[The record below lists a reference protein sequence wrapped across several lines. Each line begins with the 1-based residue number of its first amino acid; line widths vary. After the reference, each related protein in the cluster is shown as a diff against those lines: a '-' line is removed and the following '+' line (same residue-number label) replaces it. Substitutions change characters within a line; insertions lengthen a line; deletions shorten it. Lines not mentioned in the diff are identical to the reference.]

1 MMFFSLRSRLLLVVT
16 LLLSLMA
23 LATAVASLKAMKED
37 SQQQAR
43 QVLSVAT
50 NVFDQ
55 LLADRSSQLSQ
66 SVQVLAADFGFRRAV
81 ATSESA
87 TIQSVLEN
95 HGSRIEAQ
103 LVILL
108 SPQGEFLASTR
119 PELDKSRLTSVLS
132 ESQWQSTRSHSVIQL
147 IGEQAY
153 QLVLVP
159 VRAPSVIAWVG
170 MGFMLDTELAN
181 QLKSITGLDISFTL
195 MQPQQSQAA
204 DIQWLS
210 STLSQQSQQHIQL
223 SAEQYVPAQTEPVS
237 SADLSYLSMV
247 RPLDTNEQLWALLHL
262 PNSRWLQSY
271 QNMREQLLLIFGVA
285 LALSLLAAYWM
296 ARSITRPLR
305 RLTRFATELGEGR
318 NPDSLPQAYGEV
330 GVLSSTLSQMQQSL
344 SEREQRLIYNA
355 EHDALTDLYN
365 RRAAELRV
373 AEFARQHSGVL
384 VLLNIRQF
392 RHINDAFGFDTG
404 DALLQQLA
412 NRLQQLTPQPV
423 LTARLGS
430 DEFLLL
436 WPDQPNSISTAL
448 ASLVAPYTLEQ
459 TSITLRFSIG
469 YYAFQALHEQ
479 SLPVN
484 TLLRRLDIASANAK
498 QAIDGITSYQAGQD
512 ESHLREMAIIQ
523 QLPAALQN
531 NQLSI
536 CYQPKVSLQSRNC
549 ATGMSGENDASGVSC
564 VAAEALIRW
573 HHPELGFIPPDE
585 FIQLAEHSGHI
596 HLITDWM
603 LERVIMQ
610 AAEWASHRPLR
621 LAVNLS
627 PFDLTDTS
635 LPARIE
641 KLLLQYQV
649 PASALGLEVTEG
661 AVMQDP
667 ARVIT
672 ILQQLNDLGIE
683 LAIDDFG
690 TGHSSLAYLK
700 QLPVH
705 EVKIDRAFIRDIEH
719 NAKDALIVKAATELA
734 HGLQFK
740 VTAEGLENQAGL
752 SCLRQFGCDTVQGY
766 YFAKPLS
773 AELFIDWLNA
783 FSQQQEKS

>member
-1 MMFFSLRSRLLLVVT
+1 MMFSSLRSRLLLVVT

-23 LATAVASLKAMKED
+23 LATAMASLQAMKED

-50 NVFDQ
+50 NVFEQ
-55 LLADRSSQLSQ
+55 LLSDRSSQLSQ

-108 SPQGEFLASTR
+108 SPQGEFITSTR
-119 PELDKSRLTSVLS
+119 PELDKSRLTGILS
-132 ESQWQSTRSHSVIQL
+132 ESQWQSARSHSTIQL
-147 IGEQAY
+147 IGDQAY

-170 MGFMLDTELAN
+170 MGFMLDTELAM
-181 QLKSITGLDISFTL
+181 QLKRITGLDISFT
-195 MQPQQSQAA
+195 MVQQQPEPAA
-204 DIQWLS
+204 IQWLS
-210 STLSQQSQQHIQL
+210 STLSPQSKPQIQL
-223 SAEQYVPAQTEPVS
+223 AAEQYAPAQTEPVS
-237 SADLSYLSMV
+237 SDDASYLSMT
-247 RPLDTNEQLWALLHL
+247 RPLGANDLQDGSAQLWALLHL
-262 PNSRWLQSY
+262 PNSRWQQSY
-271 QNMREQLLLIFGVA
+271 QHMREQLLLIFGVA
-285 LALSLLAAYWM
+285 LLLALFVAFWM
-296 ARSITRPLR
+296 ARSITRPLQ
-305 RLTRFATELGEGR
+305 RLTRFATELGKGK
-318 NPDSLPQAYGEV
+318 NPESLPQAYGEV
-330 GVLSSTLSQMQQSL
+330 GVLSNTLSQMQQSL
-344 SEREQRLIYNA
+344 SEREQSLIYNA
-355 EHDALTDLYN
+355 EHDELTDLYN
-365 RRAAELRV
+365 RRAAERRV
-373 AEFARQHSGVL
+373 AEFAQQHSGL
-384 VLLNIRQF
+384 LILLNIRQF

-412 NRLQQLTPQPV
+412 NRLQQLTPKPE

-436 WPDQPNSISTAL
+436 WPEQPNCMITAL
-448 ASLVAPYTLEQ
+448 TSLTAPYALQQ
-459 TSITLRFSIG
+459 TSITLRLSIG
-469 YYAFQALHEQ
+469 YYAFQAFQQHP
-479 SLPVN
+479 LPVN
-484 TLLRRLDIASANAK
+484 TLFRRVDIASAHAK
-498 QAIDGITSYQAGQD
+498 QIVDGIASYQSGQD
-512 ESHLREMAIIQ
+512 ESHFREMTIIQ
-523 QLPAALQN
+523 QLPAALQH

-536 CYQPKVSLQSRNC
+536 CYQPKVSLETQSCR
-549 ATGMSGENDASGVSC
+549 
-564 VAAEALIRW
+564 AAEALIRW

-585 FIQLAEHSGHI
+585 FIALAEHSGHI
-596 HLITDWM
+596 HLITNWM
-603 LERVIMQ
+603 LDRVIAQ

-621 LAVNLS
+621 LAINLS

-635 LPARIE
+635 LPRRVE
-641 KLLLQYQV
+641 QLLLHHQV
-649 PASALGLEVTEG
+649 PASAIGLEVTEG

-667 ARVIT
+667 TRVIA
-672 ILQQLNDLGIE
+672 ILKQLSDLGIE

-752 SCLRQFGCDTVQGY
+752 RCLQQFGCDTVQGY
-766 YFAKPLS
+766 YFSKPLS
-773 AELFIDWLNA
+773 ADLFIEWLGA
-783 FSQQQEKS
+783 FPQQHEKFQAMES

>member
-1 MMFFSLRSRLLLVVT
+1 MFHSLRSRLLIVVT

-23 LATAVASLKAMKED
+23 LATAMASLKAMKED

-50 NVFDQ
+50 NVFEQ

-66 SVQVLAADFGFRRAV
+66 SVQVLAADFAFRRAV
-81 ATSESA
+81 ATSESD

-95 HGSRIEAQ
+95 HGSRIDAQ

-108 SPQGEFLASTR
+108 NTQGELLASTQ
-119 PELDKSRLTSVLS
+119 PELDKSRLSTLLS
-132 ESQWQSTRSHSVIQL
+132 GPQWQTARSHSSIEQ

-170 MGFMLDTELAN
+170 MGFVLDAELAT

-195 MQPQQSQAA
+195 MQPQSAST
-204 DIQWLS
+204 DILWLS
-210 STLSQQSQQHIQL
+210 STLAAHNQQQIQL
-223 SAEQYVPAQTEPVS
+223 SAGQYAAAQTEPLS
-237 SADLSYLSMV
+237 SADMSYLSMA
-247 RPLDTNEQLWALLHL
+247 RSLDTDAHLWALLHL

-271 QNMREQLLLIFGVA
+271 QNMRQQLLLIFSLALVVA
-285 LALSLLAAYWM
+285 LVAAYWM
-296 ARSITRPLR
+296 ARSITLPLK
-305 RLTRFATELGEGR
+305 RLTQFATELGAGR
-318 NPDSLPQAYGEV
+318 NPDNLPQTYGEV

-373 AEFARQHSGVL
+373 AEFAQHQSGIL
-384 VLLNIRQF
+384 LLLNIRQF

-404 DALLQQLA
+404 DALLKQLA
-412 NRLQQLTPQPV
+412 SRLQQLTPEPEF
-423 LTARLGS
+423 TARLGS

-436 WPDQPNSISTAL
+436 WPEQPACMTTAIASLLSPYQLGGTSISL
-448 ASLVAPYTLEQ
+448 KLSV
-459 TSITLRFSIG
+459 G
-469 YYAFQALHEQ
+469 YYAFKALTEHP
-479 SLPVN
+479 LPVN
-484 TLLRRLDIASANAK
+484 TLFRRVDIASAHAK
-498 QAIDGITSYQAGQD
+498 LAVDGIASYQEGQD
-512 ESHLREMAIIQ
+512 ENHLREMTIIQ
-523 QLPAALQN
+523 QLPSALRS

-536 CYQPKVSLQSRNC
+536 CYQPKVSLR
-549 ATGMSGENDASGVSC
+549 THSC
-564 VAAEALIRW
+564 EAAEALIRW

-585 FIQLAEHSGHI
+585 FIRLAEHSGHI
-596 HLITDWM
+596 QLITDWM
-603 LERVIMQ
+603 LKQVILQ
-610 AAEWASHRPLR
+610 AAAWAPYRPLR

-635 LPARIE
+635 LPERIE
-641 KLLLQYQV
+641 QLLLQHQV
-649 PASALGLEVTEG
+649 PASAIALEVTEG

-672 ILQQLNDLGIE
+672 ILQQLNELGIE

-752 SCLRQFGCDTVQGY
+752 RCLQRFGCDTVQGY
-766 YFAKPLS
+766 YFAKPLT
-773 AELFIDWLNA
+773 AELFTDWL
-783 FSQQQEKS
+783 QEFPRQSEKFQTMEPDE

>member
-1 MMFFSLRSRLLLVVT
+1 MFSSLRSRLLIVIT

-23 LATAVASLKAMKED
+23 LATAMASLKAMKDD
-37 SQQQAR
+37 SQQQAH

-50 NVFDQ
+50 NVFEQ

-66 SVQVLAADFGFRRAV
+66 SVQVLAADFAFRRAV
-81 ATSESA
+81 ATSESD

-108 SPQGEFLASTR
+108 STQGELLASTQ
-119 PELDKSRLTSVLS
+119 PELDKSRLTTLLS
-132 ESQWQSTRSHSVIQL
+132 GSQWQTAQSHSSIQR
-147 IGEQAY
+147 IAEQAY

-170 MGFMLDTELAN
+170 MGFELDTELAT

-195 MQPQQSQAA
+195 MQQQGETA

-210 STLSQQSQQHIQL
+210 STLAQHSRQQVQL
-223 SAEQYVPAQTEPVS
+223 SAKQYTAAQTEPVS
-237 SADLSYLSMV
+237 SADLSYLSMA
-247 RPLDTNEQLWALLHL
+247 RPLDADEQLWALLHL

-271 QNMREQLLLIFGVA
+271 QNMREQLLLIFGIA
-285 LALSLLAAYWM
+285 LMIALVAAYWM
-296 ARSITRPLR
+296 ARSITQPLQQ
-305 RLTRFATELGEGR
+305 LTRFATELGEGR
-318 NPDSLPQAYGEV
+318 NPDNLPQTYGEV

-373 AEFARQHSGVL
+373 AEFAQQQSGIL
-384 VLLNIRQF
+384 LLLNIRQF

-404 DALLQQLA
+404 DALLKQLA
-412 NRLQQLTPQPV
+412 DRLQLLKPEPE

-436 WPDQPNSISTAL
+436 WQEQPHCIVTAIASLLSPYQLDGTSISL
-448 ASLVAPYTLEQ
+448 KL
-459 TSITLRFSIG
+459 SIG
-469 YYAFQALHEQ
+469 YYAFQALKEHP
-479 SLPVN
+479 LPVN
-484 TLLRRLDIASANAK
+484 TLFRRVDIASAHAK
-498 QAIDGITSYQAGQD
+498 LAVDGIASYQAGQD
-512 ESHLREMAIIQ
+512 ESHLREMTIIQ
-523 QLPAALQN
+523 QLPVALQS

-536 CYQPKVSLQSRNC
+536 CYQPKVSLQTR
-549 ATGMSGENDASGVSC
+549 SC
-564 VAAEALIRW
+564 EAAEALIRW

-585 FIQLAEHSGHI
+585 FIRLAEHSGHI
-596 HLITDWM
+596 QLITDWM
-603 LERVIMQ
+603 LEQVIMQ
-610 AAEWASHRPLR
+610 AAAWASHRPLR

-635 LPARIE
+635 LPERIE
-641 KLLLQYQV
+641 QLLLQHQV

-752 SCLRQFGCDTVQGY
+752 SRLQHFGCDTVQGY

-773 AELFIDWLNA
+773 AELFMDWREA
-783 FSQQQEKS
+783 FPQQQEKFQIMESE